1 MQTNTCVQRVY
12 LSSILT
18 WAGVTLRGIATVTSQ
33 LLCLERGLAG
43 VRVCAGGCCWGVC
56 VYGEGGGGA
65 ELSLNDPRGKLAAVP
80 GGSLIMLTDVH
91 LPFRGGLSGGGL

>member
-33 LLCLERGLAG
+33 LLCLERGLVG

-56 VYGEGGGGA
+56 VYGEGGGA
-65 ELSLNDPRGKLAAVP
+65 ELSLNDPRGKLAAMP